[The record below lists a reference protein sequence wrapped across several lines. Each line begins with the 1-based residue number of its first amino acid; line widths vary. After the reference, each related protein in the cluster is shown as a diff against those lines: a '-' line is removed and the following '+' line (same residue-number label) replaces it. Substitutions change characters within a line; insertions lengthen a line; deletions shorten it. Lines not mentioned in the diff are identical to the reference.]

1 MRFKIFILGFI
12 ALFYVLTAQGQDT
25 DCFLYDMNVSI
36 PLYGSYEDEVPA
48 VLLYQDSLQ
57 GVSYY
62 DVQLLEDKGDRFRVH
77 ITRDIDT
84 TSIYGWIDKKYCT
97 VWIWLMNSNSIY
109 LFSEPNAKSNYREID
124 DAELLYDQYEY
135 GTILEFSKETSWLKL
150 SIPTQNGYVY
160 GWTLNYCGNIYGSCE
175 GDRAH
180 PPSRVYG
187 EINR

>member
-36 PLYGSYEDEVPA
+36 PLYGSYED
-48 VLLYQDSLQ
+48 Q
-57 GVSYY
+57 
-62 DVQLLEDKGDRFRVH
+62 
-77 ITRDIDT
+77 
-84 TSIYGWIDKKYCT
+84 YG
-97 VWIWLMNSNSIY
+97 
-109 LFSEPNAKSNYREID
+109 
-124 DAELLYDQYEY
+124 Y
-135 GTILEFSKETSWLKL
+135 GTILGFSKETSWLKL

-160 GWTLNYCGNIYGSCE
+160 GWTLNYCGCILGSCE